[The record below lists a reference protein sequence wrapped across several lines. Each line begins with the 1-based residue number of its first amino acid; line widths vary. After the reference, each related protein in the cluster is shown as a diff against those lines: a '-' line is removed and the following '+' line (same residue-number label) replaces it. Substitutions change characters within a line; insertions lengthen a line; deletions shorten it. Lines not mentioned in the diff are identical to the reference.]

1 MFAIV
6 DIETTG
12 GSPVADKI
20 TEIAIY
26 KFDGE
31 NIIDEFISLVNP
43 ERFIPYFITSLT
55 GITNEMVA
63 QAPKFFEIAKQI
75 VSITEDCVFVA
86 HNVNFD
92 YNFIRNEFK
101 QLGYDY
107 KRKTLCT
114 AKLSRKIIPGKRS
127 YSLGNICAELDIEI
141 NGRHRAGG
149 DAFATVHLFKHLL
162 LTNPESFAQLT
173 NFKLDKWWQ
182 HPFISS
188 ETIKK
193 LPEETGVYFFYNQH
207 NSLIYVGKSN
217 NIRERVMQHFSSNNN
232 RRQIEMCNAIAD
244 IETKITGSE
253 LIALLIESEEIK
265 KNKPHYN
272 KAQRRT
278 LYNYGLYNV
287 STYDNDYIQ
296 LRIESTENNSE
307 EPVISFSSHAEAI
320 RYIEKLIDRFNLC
333 QKYCGVYDTDAA
345 CFHHQINICR
355 GACIGK
361 ESIME
366 YNIRVKKAIAFA
378 KILEQN
384 YYIID
389 KGRHAEENSVV
400 KIVQGK
406 LMGYGF
412 YDNNTPISSPLQLDE
427 FINNCTDNKDVRKI
441 ISGELKRNK
450 RLKIIKF

>member
-1 MFAIV
+1 MFTIIDV
-6 DIETTG
+6 ETTG

-20 TEIAIY
+20 TEIAVY

-31 NIIDEFISLVNP
+31 NIVDEFVSLVNP

-63 QAPKFFEIAKQI
+63 HAPKFYEIARQI

-107 KRKTLCT
+107 NRKTLCT

-127 YSLGNICAELDIEI
+127 YSLGNICAELNISI

-149 DAFATVHLFKHLL
+149 DALATVHLFKYLL
-162 LTNPESFAQLT
+162 LTNPETFAQFT
-173 NFKLDKWWQ
+173 NFKIDKWWQ
-182 HPFISS
+182 HPFITSD
-188 ETIKK
+188 TIKN
-193 LPEETGVYFFYNQH
+193 LPEETGVYYFYNQQH
-207 NSLIYVGKSN
+207 DLIYIGKSN
-217 NIRERVMQHFSSNNN
+217 NIRERILQHFSTNNN

-244 IETKITGSE
+244 IDVKVTGSE

-278 LYNYGLYNV
+278 LYNYGLFTTACENKEYLQLCITN
-287 STYDNDYIQ
+287 TADN
-296 LRIESTENNSE
+296 NE
-307 EPVISFSSHAEAI
+307 EPLLSFSSHAEAKK
-320 RYIEKLIDRFNLC
+320 YLEKLIDKFNLC
-333 QKYCGVYDTDAA
+333 QKYCGIYETEGP
-345 CFHHQINICR
+345 CFHHQINICK

-361 ESIME
+361 ESPAD
-366 YNIRVKKAIAFA
+366 YNSRVLKAIAYA

-389 KGRHAEENSVV
+389 KGRQPEESSIIKVF
-400 KIVQGK
+400 QGK

-412 YDNNTPISSPLQLDE
+412 YDNTTAIAHPSQLDE
-427 FINNCTDNKDVRKI
+427 FLTFCSDNKDARKI
-441 ISGELKRNK
+441 IAGQLKRNK
-450 RLKIIKF
+450 KLKVIKF